1 VWRSYELIER
11 TDFLRSFTAFLPNS
25 RFALS
30 RLCPEAS
37 TDDSRRSL
45 NVCDPDNVEGSHRS
59 QATTRSRAHTF
70 GSTQVPSSTVF
81 HVQPHTLLPPPL
93 HAFRAISFDWQLATW
108 VVPTTSRRR
117 TSSMEN
123 AYTRTPAEALQHF
136 QVREEQG
143 LSDQQVASLR
153 EKHGKNGMLAALQPA
168 SSCVVL
174 RTDRAFSIARGA
186 PDTHLGAY
194 S

>member
-1 VWRSYELIER
+1 MWLVSSARTADRPLWSLRVWRSYELIER

-37 TDDSRRSL
+37 RYDSRRSL
-45 NVCDPDNVEGSHRS
+45 YVCDPDNVEGSHRIAAKRPAEAVRIPS
-59 QATTRSRAHTF
+59 DS
-70 GSTQVPSSTVF
+70 GSVDYLGTHYRPSSTSSPTRSF
-81 HVQPHTLLPPPL
+81 LLHSTPSAPYPSIGSWL
-93 HAFRAISFDWQLATW
+93 
-108 VVPTTSRRR
+108 VPTTSRRR

-153 EKHGKNGMLAALQPA
+153 EKHGKNGMLTTA
-168 SSCVVL
+168 
-174 RTDRAFSIARGA
+174 
-186 PDTHLGAY
+186 
-194 S
+194 